1 MQNDL
6 AKESLTGETP
16 VLPRQKRFPIGDTQ
30 SRGVQLNAPTW
41 NLTFLEKLTCY
52 VNSYILL
59 HTIILSTNCA
69 LNYFLGKP

>member
-16 VLPRQKRFPIGDTQ
+16 VLPGQKRFPIGDIQ

-41 NLTFLEKLTCY
+41 NLTF
-52 VNSYILL
+52 
-59 HTIILSTNCA
+59 
-69 LNYFLGKP
+69 